1 VQYFDLILL
10 GGTLGSYI
18 PSAGGESPELIRAIG
33 NHYVPDKYFK
43 CAYAKVAFVPMA
55 KENIATQ
62 RSGAM
67 H

>member
-1 VQYFDLILL
+1 MAACLHSFRQRSAVSPW
-10 GGTLGSYI
+10 G
-18 PSAGGESPELIRAIG
+18 AGGESPELIRAIG

-43 CAYAKVAFVPMA
+43 CAYAKVAFVPMT